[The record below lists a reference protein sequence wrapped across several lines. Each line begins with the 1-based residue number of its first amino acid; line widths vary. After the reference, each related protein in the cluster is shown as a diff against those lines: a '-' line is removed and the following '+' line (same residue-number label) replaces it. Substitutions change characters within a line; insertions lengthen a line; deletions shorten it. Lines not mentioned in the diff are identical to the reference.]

1 MAFSSTNNFA
11 DHNRTS
17 VKKNVLCYLVSVME
31 SGCGYAATDP
41 SARWGEIFIGPKQ
54 INYHNLEIGDQLQC
68 LVTPNQRPNSQ
79 TPWFAL
85 RTTPTNNC
93 ADDPRFAPLFD
104 ALDPTPR
111 VVDQATAVSQLQ
123 AIVEQP
129 EELVLQ
135 NVFPS
140 FEKDELIEAMLV
152 VLNETF
158 EFEGSVNEA
167 GDTMFWTTRQMV
179 DELVDLQHMD
189 NKVEIGKLQG
199 RMCYYLERLLSER
212 KLVVIDIRRIDSVKP
227 HTKLWGLPTA
237 PINIGFA

>member
-1 MAFSSTNNFA
+1 MNKTLRSST
-11 DHNRTS
+11 
-17 VKKNVLCYLVSVME
+17 KKNVACFLVRIMP
-31 SGCGYAATDP
+31 SGIGYASTDP
-41 SARWGEIFIGPKQ
+41 SSSWGEIFVGPKQ
-54 INYHNLEIGDQLQC
+54 IDYHNLQEGDSIQC
-68 LVTPNQRPNSQ
+68 LVTENNRVGSQ

-85 RTTPTNNC
+85 QTRPLDTNSL
-93 ADDPRFAPLFD
+93 DPRFAPLFD
-104 ALDPTPR
+104 TP
-111 VVDQATAVSQLQ
+111 VVTPENIVPATAITQLN

-129 EELVLQ
+129 EEPVDQ
-135 NVFPS
+135 NLFPT

-158 EFEGSVNEA
+158 EFEGSENSE

-179 DELVDLQHMD
+179 EELVDPEHMD

-227 HTKLWGLPTA
+227 HTKLWGLPDA